1 MKCRLFYYSQIGMA
15 IQLHHCVPLSLWGWN
30 FDRCKIPLEEE
41 RHKLL
46 HALRDLP
53 HKQYSKMIRK
63 HREATSWHIV
73 MTEKGLMLMQDM
85 QRLFFENKNLPQD
98 IMEKENVVLVE
109 TVKYWNKVYNNITWE
124 SYIIDDLSDPL
135 ESKIQ
140 IELEAQKEIIRLL
153 RSNYRL

>member
-1 MKCRLFYYSQIGMA
+1 
-15 IQLHHCVPLSLWGWN
+15 
-30 FDRCKIPLEEE
+30 
-41 RHKLL
+41 
-46 HALRDLP
+46 
-53 HKQYSKMIRK
+53 MI
-63 HREATSWHIV
+63 I
-73 MTEKGLMLMQDM
+73 QDM

-98 IMEKENVVLVE
+98 IMEKENMVLVE